1 MMLSKILKKHVEIGI
16 MNKTFEGFL
25 FNVEEKYSE
34 LILYNNETLFIN
46 NEKVCFIKVIGSKKH
61 NEYIQEEIE
70 YPMEQ
75 ETVNPV
81 RFCAKV
87 SKKPNEFVMQTP
99 SSETTYQVP
108 TFVRSTGK
116 E

>member
-1 MMLSKILKKHVEIGI
+1 MLSKGLKKHVEIGI
-16 MNKTFEGFL
+16 MNEIFEGFL
-25 FNVEEKYSE
+25 FNVGEKYSE
-34 LILYNNETLFIN
+34 LILYDNETLFIN
-46 NEKVCFIKVIGSKKH
+46 NEKVCFIKVLGSKKH
-61 NEYIQEEIE
+61 NEYIQKDVE
-70 YPMEQ
+70 YSAEQ

-87 SKKPNEFVMQTP
+87 SKKSNEFVMQTP
-99 SSETTYQVP
+99 SSETSYQVP